1 MPIESQDIITTRPAL
16 DYKFWQIVDFSV
28 AARDPNGSPSAT
40 AAFLPFG
47 INAEGAREIDPLAPI
62 KRFEIPDLYATIAN
76 GDTQIGALLEAV
88 QWAITARAE
97 AAGIIPA
104 VKNKPDLVVIVA
116 AKTQLQAQLAGLSD
130 TEKLAWVNSL
140 IA

>member
-16 DYKFWQIVDFSV
+16 DYKFWQITNFQV
-28 AARDPNGSPSAT
+28 AAPDPNGSPAAT
-40 AAFLPFG
+40 AWFVPFAVLPDQR
-47 INAEGAREIDPLAPI
+47 REIDPTANPR
-62 KRFEIPDLYATIAN
+62 RFDMPDLYATIAN
-76 GDTQIGALLEAV
+76 GDTQIGAMLEAV